1 MSITKK
7 LSAKNQKRLCIAEC
21 LRPDLQNIRPSL
33 VGNQA
38 SVVLKDFSGIHHR
51 NEHCWAAEAAEEKL
65 LDSSRRCDPVGDR
78 RVANQVGTDPET
90 EELELIAVRSPVIDA
105 GMAR

>member
-1 MSITKK
+1 VPI
-7 LSAKNQKRLCIAEC
+7 
-21 LRPDLQNIRPSL
+21 
-33 VGNQA
+33 
-38 SVVLKDFSGIHHR
+38 F
-51 NEHCWAAEAAEEKL
+51 EAGL
-65 LDSSRRCDPVGDR
+65 TIYPVGDR